1 MWGGGR
7 SGWAVGR
14 TGGGSASTAKNAG
27 IAMQLRLSLSR
38 ILSLHLSSSPSIF
51 LSLLL
56 SPLLSIFLSLFYPF
70 LRMKHICNKYQN
82 FCVKGCVCECVF
94 NMEYML

>member
-27 IAMQLRLSLSR
+27 IAMQLRLSLSLSHSLFTSLFLTLN
-38 ILSLHLSSSPSIF
+38 ISLFTSLSPTLNLSLSF
-51 LSLLL
+51 LSF
-56 SPLLSIFLSLFYPF
+56 SSNETH
-70 LRMKHICNKYQN
+70 M
-82 FCVKGCVCECVF
+82 
-94 NMEYML
+94 